1 MAQDHVLPKPGPI
14 EVAECSA
21 LVAKAVIE
29 SNHNYSAHEIALA
42 EALLDFEWNQNVTDF
57 LEVIAGIRQ
66 DGAWVPEAYAALV
79 FPIKQR
85 S

>member
-1 MAQDHVLPKPGPI
+1 MAQDHVLQKPGPI
-14 EVAECSA
+14 EVAECGA

-29 SNHNYSAHEIALA
+29 SNHNYSAHEIAVA

-57 LEVIAGIRQ
+57 LEVIAGILQ
-66 DGAWVPEAYAALV
+66 PGAWVPEAYAALV

>member
-1 MAQDHVLPKPGPI
+1 MAQDHVLQKPGPI

-21 LVAKAVIE
+21 LVAKVVIE

-57 LEVIAGIRQ
+57 LEVISGIRQ
-66 DGAWVPEAYAALV
+66 PGAWVPEAYAAPV
-79 FPIKQR
+79 FSIKHR

>member
-1 MAQDHVLPKPGPI
+1 MDQDHVRQKPGPT

-21 LVAKAVIE
+21 LVARAVIE
-29 SNHNYSAHEIALA
+29 GNHNYSQHHIDLA

-66 DGAWVPEAYAALV
+66 PGAWVPEAYAALV
-79 FPIKQR
+79 FPIKQH

>member
-1 MAQDHVLPKPGPI
+1 MKQDPVLQKPGPI

-29 SNHNYSAHEIALA
+29 SNHNYSAHEIDLA
-42 EALLDFEWNQNVTDF
+42 EALLDFKWNRNVTDF
-57 LEVIAGIRQ
+57 LQMIAGIRQ
-66 DGAWVPEAYAALV
+66 PGAWVPEAYAALV
-79 FPIKQR
+79 FPLKQR

>member
-1 MAQDHVLPKPGPI
+1 MTQDHVLQKPGSI

-29 SNHNYSAHEIALA
+29 SNHKYSAHEIALA

-57 LEVIAGIRQ
+57 LLVIAGIAHPGLEV
-66 DGAWVPEAYAALV
+66 DEAYGALV
-79 FPIKQR
+79 YQYPKK
-85 S
+85 